1 MTQPVINQE
10 AASHYTRARAS
21 LLLDNFFYGRLAMYL
36 KPVQT
41 TRIPTLAVDGR
52 HVFYNPN
59 FILGLK
65 PHIMKSAVVHEISH
79 CIYEHTLRRG
89 SRNPVLW
96 NCAGDYA
103 INQDLEDAGFTLG
116 TGWLIDA
123 KYKGMS
129 AEHIY
134 DLLSDNQDKNPNQP
148 PPEALCEILPPKND
162 VAEEFADPT
171 TVCEVDMTSVA
182 ADWRVAVAEAAAA
195 AKPGD
200 MPGRMKRMIDESVQN
215 KVPWREVLHQFVT
228 SVSGMG
234 DYTWSRPNRR
244 FLAHGL
250 YLPSLYTEAM
260 GCIDVVID
268 TSGSID
274 APTLSAFGAE
284 VRGVVE
290 AVRPE
295 RTRVIYCDAEINHID
310 VFERGEDLTFDMHGG
325 GGTDFR
331 PPFDMIKREGTNPV
345 ALLYLTDLY
354 GSFPAEQ
361 DFPVLWCATTEL
373 KAPHGQTVR
382 LDL

>member
-1 MTQPVINQE
+1 MTQPVINKE
-10 AASHYTRARAS
+10 AADHYTRARAS
-21 LLLDNFFYGRLAMYL
+21 LLFDNFFYGRLAMYL

-41 TRIPTLAVDGR
+41 ARIPTMAVDGR
-52 HVFYNPN
+52 HVFYNPE
-59 FILGLK
+59 FILTLK

-79 CIYEHTLRRG
+79 CIYEHMARRG
-89 SRNPVLW
+89 SRNPQLW

-103 INQDLEDAGFTLG
+103 INQDIRDAGFTLG
-116 TGWLIDA
+116 AGWLIDP
-123 KYKGMS
+123 KYVDMS

-134 DLLSDNQDKNPNQP
+134 DLLSDAQGKNPNQS
-148 PPEALCEILPPKND
+148 PPEAFCEILSPQGESP
-162 VAEEFADPT
+162 DPQDT
-171 TVCEVDMTSVA
+171 PASGAEVDLTAVA
-182 ADWRVAVAEAAAA
+182 AEWRVAVAEAAAA
-195 AKPGD
+195 ARPGD
-200 MPGRMKRMIDESVQN
+200 MPGRLKHAIDESVQN
-215 KVPWREVLHQFVT
+215 KVPWREVLRQFVT
-228 SVSGMG
+228 ACSGVG

-244 FLAHGL
+244 FLHHGL
-250 YLPSLYTEAM
+250 YLPSLYSEAM

-295 RTRVIYCDAEINHID
+295 RTRVIYCDSQINHID

-361 DFPVLWCATTEL
+361 DFPVLWCATTDI
-373 KAPHGQTVR
+373 KGPHGQTVR

>member
-1 MTQPVINQE
+1 MTQPVINKE
-10 AASHYTRARAS
+10 AADHYTRARAS

-41 TRIPTLAVDGR
+41 SKVKTLAVDGR
-52 HVFYNPN
+52 HVFYNPE
-59 FILGLK
+59 FVLDLK

-79 CIYEHTLRRG
+79 CIYEHTVRRG
-89 SRNPVLW
+89 SRSPQLW
-96 NCAGDYA
+96 NCATDFA
-103 INQDLEDAGFTLG
+103 INQDLQDAGFTLG
-116 TGWLIDA
+116 AGWLIDP

-134 DLLSDNQDKNPNQP
+134 DLLSDEASKQP
-148 PPEALCEILPPKND
+148 QKPQYDPLCEVLPPQ
-162 VAEEFADPT
+162 ADALDPET
-171 TVCEVDMTSVA
+171 NEPVSCQADMTAVA
-182 ADWRVAVAEAAAA
+182 AEWRVAVSEAAAS
-195 AKPGD
+195 AKAGD
-200 MPGRMKRMIDESVQN
+200 MPGRLKRAIDESVQN

-228 SVSGMG
+228 AVSGMG

-244 FLAHGL
+244 FLHHGL
-250 YLPSLYTEAM
+250 YLPSMHSEAM

-310 VFERGEDLTFDMHGG
+310 VFERGEDLHFDMHGG

-382 LDL
+382 LEL